1 MKDTVPNKPW
11 LYKEETDH
19 IQTYTI
25 NCEKKMF
32 KFLILIHF

>member
-1 MKDTVPNKPW
+1 MKHNTVPNKPW

-25 NCEKKMF
+25 NCEKKNV
-32 KFLILIHF
+32 

>member
-25 NCEKKMF
+25 NCEKKKF
-32 KFLILIHF
+32 KLLILIHF